1 MLIPVDIRPRDRHRR
16 RFDARRVVLIFGMGL
31 TLLASAS
38 CTSARGG
45 ASPGTA
51 EEFRALT
58 KLSPPPPSVPAL
70 WLGEERIPVGAYDW
84 IIDGEHRVFH
94 AAETPAE
101 VNLPE
106 IAMTGDSLRFVLD
119 SDVQPAQL
127 YVSLFRDISANG
139 EPSDPTGDEIN
150 CLDSTR
156 CIITFKGGQ
165 SHFEVDGTRGT
176 RIAVVHL
183 GYLADS
189 GEIIPDCRVCLL
201 TAAWGVRF
209 PEG

>member
-1 MLIPVDIRPRDRHRR
+1 MIIL
-16 RFDARRVVLIFGMGL
+16 GMGL
-31 TLLASAS
+31 ALLASAS
-38 CTSARGG
+38 CASAQGG
-45 ASPGTA
+45 ASPGMT
-51 EEFRALT
+51 EEIQALT
-58 KLSPPPPSVPAL
+58 KLSPPPPAVPAL
-70 WLGEERIPVGAYDW
+70 WLGEEQIPVGAYDW
-84 IIDGEHRVFH
+84 IIDAEHRVFH
-94 AAETPAE
+94 AAETPAD

-139 EPSDPTGDEIN
+139 EPTDPIGDEIN

-156 CIITFKGGQ
+156 CVVTLKGGQ
-165 SHFEVDGTRGT
+165 AHFEVDGTQGI

-189 GEIIPDCRVCLL
+189 GAIIPDCRVCLL
-201 TAAWGVRF
+201 TATWGVRF